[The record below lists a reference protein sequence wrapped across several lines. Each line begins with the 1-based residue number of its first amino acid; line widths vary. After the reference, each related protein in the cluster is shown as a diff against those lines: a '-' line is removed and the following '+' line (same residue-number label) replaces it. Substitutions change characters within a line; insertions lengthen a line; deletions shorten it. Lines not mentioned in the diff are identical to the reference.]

1 MIGSYVG
8 MDIGSSTVR
17 AVRLRRSLRGIAIQA
32 AVCRR
37 FLAEPG
43 KPQVAEAALTDCL
56 VQLRAE
62 GWGDHGPVVVT
73 VPESGVLAR
82 KLDLPITDL
91 RKAIQVVPFEL
102 EDLLPIALEDVVVDC
117 ESISSGEG
125 RTSVLAMAVRKEV
138 LERRL
143 EALSKAGFQLRH
155 VTVRSLALRAYY
167 DRFVTDAGQTVVL
180 MNVESDFRA
189 PTITLCAM
197 DHKRLCGVRTIVGSP
212 LPYQDAVFPLLS
224 ESVVGEIRRTIQIWE
239 QEIHQS
245 CSRLYLSG
253 PEAEWPEV
261 RSLLAEQLGIP
272 AVEFVG
278 APRMTQHASE
288 WKPDLVVATG
298 LAAMGA
304 DRPQG
309 RLDFARG
316 RARPTAL
323 AGSRRPWASVSVGA
337 ALVLVL
343 AVASLF
349 LHYRAQE
356 ARYEQSRDA
365 VRTLFRESFS
375 DSPGIIDEPRQARR
389 LLAEAQKRR
398 AFLGIGDPRI
408 PQILAE
414 LTTHVPE
421 EAHLEIHELAI
432 EADRLWFEAETES
445 FESVDRL
452 KTSLAR
458 SPYFREISVKEAKLG
473 PVAPRIRFR
482 MHMVVGQG

>member
-1 MIGSYVG
+1 MIGCYVG

-17 AVRLRRSLRGIAIQA
+17 AVRLRRSLTGIVIQA

-37 FLAEPG
+37 FLMEPG
-43 KPQVAEAALTDCL
+43 TPQAAEAALVGCL

-73 VPESGVLAR
+73 VPEAGVLAR

-91 RKAIQVVPFEL
+91 RKASQVVPFEL
-102 EDLLPIALEDVVVDC
+102 EDLLPIALEDVVVDW
-117 ESISSGEG
+117 EPISTGEG

-143 EALSKAGFQLRH
+143 ESLDKAGFQVRQ

-167 DRFVTDAGQTVVL
+167 GRFVADARPTVVL
-180 MNVESDFRA
+180 MNVESDFGA

-197 DHKRLCGVRTIVGSP
+197 VHKRLFGVRTIVGSP
-212 LPYQDAVFPLLS
+212 SPYRDAGFRLLPD
-224 ESVVGEIRRTIQIWE
+224 SVVGEIRRTIQIWE

-253 PEAEWPEV
+253 PEAEWPEG
-261 RSLLAEQLGIP
+261 RSRLADQLGIP
-272 AVEFVG
+272 AGELVG
-278 APRMTQHASE
+278 ARRTTRHGGE
-288 WKPDLVVATG
+288 WTPDLVVATG
-298 LAAMGA
+298 LAAMGV

-323 AGSRRPWASVSVGA
+323 AGGGRPWVSVSVGT
-337 ALVLVL
+337 ALVLLL

-365 VRTLFRESFS
+365 VRALFRESFS

-414 LTTHVPE
+414 LTSHVPE

-432 EADRLWFEAETES
+432 EAGRLWFEAETES

-452 KTSLAR
+452 KTALAR